1 MKYILLLASLAVYGQ
16 ATINAPAITLD
27 ATGSTHVLAWMA
39 AQGTGITQ
47 TLAADIS
54 AVATS
59 ITLVSAQGIGASA
72 VISIGT
78 EHISVTSKAGNV
90 LTVVRGANGTTA
102 ASALSGAAVTEMK
115 YKTLNAT
122 GRQIMLDALRQI
134 VRQQYRVAPIATVEA
149 NTDVVTTAA
158 VQ

>member
-1 MKYILLLASLAVYGQ
+1 MKYLLLLASLAVYGQ
-16 ATINAPAITLD
+16 ATINAPAVTLD
-27 ATGSTHVLAWMA
+27 ATGSLHVLAWMG

-47 TLAADIS
+47 TLAAGIS
-54 AVATS
+54 AAETS

-72 VISIGT
+72 VISIGA

-102 ASALSGAAVTEMK
+102 ASALSGANVIELR
-115 YKTLNAT
+115 YKTLNSM
-122 GRQIMLDALRQI
+122 GRQIMVDALRQI
-134 VRQQYRVAPIATVEA
+134 VRQRHRAAPIATVES
-149 NTDVVTTAA
+149 NTDAAALAA

>member
-1 MKYILLLASLAVYGQ
+1 MKYLLLLASLAVYGQ

-39 AQGTGITQ
+39 GQGTGITQ
-47 TLAADIS
+47 TLGSDIS

-102 ASALSGAAVTEMK
+102 ASALSGASVTEMK
-115 YKTLNAT
+115 YKSLNQL
-122 GRQIMLDALRQI
+122 GKDIIVDALRKI
-134 VRQQYRVAPIATVEA
+134 VRQQSLAAPIATAEA
-149 NTDVVTTAA
+149 NADVATVAA
-158 VQ
+158 VK